1 MTSHA
6 TTPFTPLDSSGEPV
20 GRAIPLGLGGLS
32 AGIAA
37 MGDLAV
43 TVDGVPGAA
52 RLSAGQFLGD
62 GRWSLR
68 PADLDHLALHPSP
81 GHNRNCR
88 ISIRFR
94 KIDKDMGDVFSI
106 GAVYIDIDADA
117 GRAIIASTDG
127 AISLWR
133 KDADAEEAPP
143 AEAAPKPVRRTVRV
157 ARTSPVRST
166 SIPPKVES
174 PPKSSAPDPL
184 PMDQEKR
191 AWPTAA
197 ASVELP
203 VRSIPAPDP
212 NELGGAPPAA
222 LDENAQLPDMPTP
235 APNQSSP
242 ASADEIGIVTVRVT
256 SGLRIGKFG
265 KTGRPEEVVSV
276 RGRDDPKR
284 ARPGRGGSIVMVR
297 QRSGDSRP
305 A

>member
-1 MTSHA
+1 
-6 TTPFTPLDSSGEPV
+6 
-20 GRAIPLGLGGLS
+20 
-32 AGIAA
+32 

-43 TVDGVPGAA
+43 TVDGVPDAA
-52 RLSAGQFLGD
+52 RLSAGQSFRRFLRRRLSAGH

-81 GHNRNCR
+81 GHNRNCLRR
-88 ISIRFR
+88 ISIGRSWALAVSQPAR
-94 KIDKDMGDVFSI
+94 SIWVLEPSSRRSRPPRAASVGDVFSI